1 MQLLN
6 GKDVAAFHRRRMAQQ
21 IQEVREKRGIEPE
34 LSIVVVGD
42 DAPSAMYASSMQKT
56 AQSVGLKAS
65 IYREGTDIGEADL
78 LALIDRLNDNS
89 SVFGIL
95 LRRPL
100 PASLDSQ
107 RIINRID
114 PSKDVDGL
122 TDGNI
127 ARLCTG
133 RSGFVPCTP
142 RAVMAILDY
151 YHISLSGKEVVIIG
165 RSTVVGKPLA
175 QLCLQQNATVTVCHS
190 RTEDLKAVCQRADVI
205 MAAAGQAGLVSGDM
219 IKPGAVV
226 IDVGINR
233 VDGKTVGDVAFED
246 AALRAGAITP
256 VPGGVGAVTT
266 MMILENVVCSIV
278 RTESIS

>member
-1 MQLLN
+1 MKVLN
-6 GKDVAAFHRRRMAQQ
+6 GKEVAAFHRQRISQQ
-21 IQEVREKRGIEPE
+21 IEVVREKQGIAPE
-34 LSIVVVGD
+34 LSIIVVGD
-42 DAPSAMYASSMQKT
+42 DVPSAMYAASMQKT
-56 AQSVGLKAS
+56 AHAVGLKAC
-65 IYREGTDIGEADL
+65 IYREEADIREAEL
-78 LALIDRLNDNS
+78 LSLIDRLNDDPE
-89 SVFGIL
+89 VFGIL
-95 LRRPL
+95 LMMPL
-100 PASLDSQ
+100 PESFDRQ

-114 PSKDVDGL
+114 PLKDVDGL
-122 TDGNI
+122 TDANI

-151 YHISLSGKEVVIIG
+151 YHISVSGKEVVIIG

-190 RTEDLKAVCQRADVI
+190 RTNDLKAVCQRADVI
-205 MAAAGQAGLVSGDM
+205 MAAAGRAGLVTGDM

-266 MMILENVVCSIV
+266 MMILENVVCSIA
-278 RTESIS
+278 RTETIS

>member
-6 GKDVAAFHRRRMAQQ
+6 GKDVAAFYGKRIAQQ
-21 IQEVREKRGIEPE
+21 IQDVRERKGIDPE
-34 LSIVVVGD
+34 LAIVVVGD
-42 DAPSAMYASSMQKT
+42 DAPSVMYAASMKRT
-56 AQSVGLKAS
+56 AESVGLNARICQEK
-65 IYREGTDIGEADL
+65 EGVGEDEL
-78 LALIDRLNDNS
+78 LLLIDRLNEDPA
-89 SVFGIL
+89 VFGIL
-95 LRRPL
+95 LMMPL
-100 PASLDSQ
+100 PKSIDSQ

-122 TDGNI
+122 TDANI
-127 ARLCTG
+127 ANLYTG
-133 RSGFVPCTP
+133 REGFVPCTP
-142 RAVMAILDY
+142 QAVMAILDY

-165 RSTVVGKPLA
+165 RSHVVGKPLA
-175 QLCLQQNATVTVCHS
+175 QLCLSRNATVTVCHS
-190 RTEDLKAVCQRADVI
+190 RTNDLKAVCQRADVI
-205 MAAAGQAGLVSGDM
+205 MAAVGKAGLVTGDM

-266 MMILENVVCSIV
+266 MMILENVVCGIV
-278 RTESIS
+278 RTETIL

>member
-6 GKDVAAFHRRRMAQQ
+6 GKDVAAFYGKRIAQQ
-21 IQEVREKRGIEPE
+21 IQDVREKKGIDPE
-34 LSIVVVGD
+34 LAIVVVGD
-42 DAPSAMYASSMQKT
+42 DAPSVMYAASMKRT
-56 AQSVGLKAS
+56 AESVGLNARICQEK
-65 IYREGTDIGEADL
+65 EGVGEDEL
-78 LALIDRLNDNS
+78 LLLIDRLNEDPA
-89 SVFGIL
+89 VFGIL
-95 LRRPL
+95 LMMPL
-100 PASLDSQ
+100 PKSIDSQ

-122 TDGNI
+122 TDANI
-127 ARLCTG
+127 ANLYTG
-133 RSGFVPCTP
+133 RAGFVPCTP
-142 RAVMAILDY
+142 QAVMAILDY

-165 RSTVVGKPLA
+165 RSHVVGKPLA
-175 QLCLQQNATVTVCHS
+175 QLCLSRNATVTVCHS
-190 RTEDLKAVCQRADVI
+190 RTNDLKAVCQRADVI
-205 MAAAGQAGLVSGDM
+205 MAAVGKAGLVTGDM

-266 MMILENVVCSIV
+266 MMILENVVCGIV
-278 RTESIS
+278 RTETIL

>member
-6 GKDVAAFHRRRMAQQ
+6 GKDVAAFHRRRMARQ

-42 DAPSAMYASSMQKT
+42 DAPSAMYAASMQKT
-56 AQSVGLKAS
+56 ARSVGLKAS
-65 IYREGTDIGEADL
+65 IYREGADICEADL
-78 LALIDRLNDNS
+78 LALIDRLNDDA

-95 LRRPL
+95 LMMPL
-100 PASLDSQ
+100 PKAFDSQ

-151 YHISLSGKEVVIIG
+151 YHISVSGKEVVIIG

-205 MAAAGQAGLVSGDM
+205 IAAAGRAGLVTGDM

-233 VDGKTVGDVAFED
+233 AGGKTVGDVAFED

-266 MMILENVVCSIV
+266 MMILENVVCGIA
-278 RTESIS
+278 RTESIL